1 MSGLHGRGI
10 GERAGAGSEAV
21 GRLVASGGTRF
32 IQRCPKSSM
41 VTAGVTAGIIGSIN
55 ADGTVIELGKTAEI
69 SDQIA
74 YQSIRALTDTVV
86 KTAINGADLG
96 DALKENI
103 ISSVAS
109 IASAQL
115 AKQIGDLS
123 NTDQWNLEEG
133 DIRKVVM
140 HAIAGCGVGQLSSQS
155 CAAGA
160 IGAGLQEVLGD
171 QIDAMSDDEATR
183 AQIAGLAGAI
193 AVALTGGDAEE
204 VNTASEIANAAWNY
218 NRELHREE
226 KQLNIL
232 LAEEMSKESGRTPF
246 QERELLDRVSCQI
259 VQCGATTG
267 AIDPESQQ
275 YAEMIENLWDLYPKQ
290 MAVLAAASGVMTF
303 ENGQPVYSY
312 TRMDQVFDND
322 VPIEAPGLVF
332 GLATGGATGL
342 LKVASKE
349 LAVLG
354 KVIVRNMLD
363 NPAAI
368 GASGKTIAQNV
379 AAAAKQAMQRI
390 STGKENI
397 DTINDF
403 FTGAKY
409 SQKVINQIKTGDY
422 HAFPD
427 SVLAFQEAGH
437 VTKITGGDGVVRDML
452 KIPGEYRGKKGVFE
466 FIKEADG
473 TINHRL
479 FKQNVE

>member
-1 MSGLHGRGI
+1 MPH
-10 GERAGAGSEAV
+10 
-21 GRLVASGGTRF
+21 
-32 IQRCPKSSM
+32 
-41 VTAGVTAGIIGSIN
+41 GSITAN
-55 ADGTVIELGKTAEI
+55 CIEK
-69 SDQIA
+69 
-74 YQSIRALTDTVV
+74 
-86 KTAINGADLG
+86 K
-96 DALKENI
+96 
-103 ISSVAS
+103 
-109 IASAQL
+109 
-115 AKQIGDLS
+115 
-123 NTDQWNLEEG
+123 
-133 DIRKVVM
+133 
-140 HAIAGCGVGQLSSQS
+140 
-155 CAAGA
+155 
-160 IGAGLQEVLGD
+160 
-171 QIDAMSDDEATR
+171 
-183 AQIAGLAGAI
+183 
-193 AVALTGGDAEE
+193 
-204 VNTASEIANAAWNY
+204 
-218 NRELHREE
+218 